1 MWCGVSA
8 INQKESDM
16 NATSALPVVGVGL
29 AKAVFQLAVAD
40 GSWRVVESHRLSR
53 TQFER
58 WFVNRAVGLVVMEA
72 CGSAHHWAR
81 WLNGLGIEVRLLPA
95 AYIRAYV
102 KRNKTDAA
110 DACALL
116 EAARCAEIVP
126 VRVKSIEQQALQ
138 GLHRTRSLWMGTRT
152 SRINAARAASAGSSA
167 SSSRK
172 AVDSASSRSA
182 AHSPIHDLRCRHSSA
197 AR

>member
-1 MWCGVSA
+1 
-8 INQKESDM
+8 M
-16 NATSALPVVGVGL
+16 NATAALPVVGVDL
-29 AKAVFQLAVAD
+29 AKSVFQLAVAD

-81 WLNGLGIEVRLLPA
+81 WLNSLGIEVRLLPA

-116 EAARCAEIVP
+116 EAARCAEITP
-126 VRVKSIEQQALQ
+126 VRVKSIEQQAL
-138 GLHRTRSLWMGTRT
+138 HRTRSLWMATHLAHQRP
-152 SRINAARAASAGSSA
+152 ARFLS
-167 SSSRK
+167 
-172 AVDSASSRSA
+172 
-182 AHSPIHDLRCRHSSA
+182 
-197 AR
+197 